1 MKDKQTIAQFLKVKD
16 FPFKFKD
23 KNGEVIYFEDSN
35 GYWCKRER
43 ECDIKGNEIYFEDSN
58 GYWAKR
64 EYDIKGNEIYREDSD
79 GYWCK
84 IERDDKGGLIYCEDS
99 KGTIIDK
106 RPKPIIELTL
116 EDIAKLKGVDVS
128 QVRIKE

>member
-1 MKDKQTIAQFLKVKD
+1 MKDNQTIAQFLNIKD
-16 FPFKFKD
+16 FPLEIKD
-23 KNGEVIYFEDSN
+23 NNGNQIYLEDSD
-35 GYWCKRER
+35 GYWDKCEHNA
-43 ECDIKGNEIYFEDSN
+43 KGNQIYYEDSN

-64 EYDIKGNEIYREDSD
+64 EYDDQGNEIRYETSH

-84 IERDDKGGLIYCEDS
+84 YERDDKGGLIYCENS

-128 QVRIKE
+128 QIRIKE